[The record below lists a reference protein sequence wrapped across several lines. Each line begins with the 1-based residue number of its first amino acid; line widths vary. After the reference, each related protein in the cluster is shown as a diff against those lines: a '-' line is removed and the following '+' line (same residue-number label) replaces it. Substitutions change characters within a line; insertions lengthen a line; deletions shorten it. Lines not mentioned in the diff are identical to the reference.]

1 MASVLAK
8 WQKCGKHGCRCNDGI
23 LHGPYFWLVTYHS
36 ARSNNPRA
44 GKYSWRYLGSSP
56 ENAWQKLNKIDS
68 RFIRRYSMSGLLKK
82 LEDIIRKRENQSIAP
97 HSTPLLTISD
107 E

>member
-8 WQKCGKHGCRCNDGI
+8 WQKCGKHSCRCNDGI

-56 ENAWQKLNKIDS
+56 ENAWQKLNTIDS
-68 RFIRRYSMSGLLKK
+68 RFTRQYTMSGLLKK
-82 LEDIIRKRENQSIAP
+82 LENFIKRRKNK
-97 HSTPLLTISD
+97 STTLRSAPLLTIPD

>member
-1 MASVLAK
+1 MPSVLAK
-8 WQKCGKHGCRCNDGI
+8 WQKCGKPGCRCNDGV

-44 GKYSWRYLGSSP
+44 GRYSWRYLGSSP
-56 ENAWQKLNKIDS
+56 ENAWEKLNQIDS
-68 RFIRRYSMSGLLKK
+68 RFIRSYNISGLLKK
-82 LEDIIRKRENQSIAP
+82 LEDVINKRKNQPSAP
-97 HSTPLLTISD
+97 HSTPLLTIPD